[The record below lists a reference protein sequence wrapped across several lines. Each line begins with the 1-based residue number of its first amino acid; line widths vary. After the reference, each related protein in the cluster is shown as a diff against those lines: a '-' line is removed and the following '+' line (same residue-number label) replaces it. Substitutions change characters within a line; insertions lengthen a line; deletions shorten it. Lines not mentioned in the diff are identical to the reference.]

1 MKKLVSITLC
11 LVMVMTMAASAFAMG
26 LGIAPPEEM
35 LAWFEKID
43 SIGEVTQEDGD
54 AIDALWAHY
63 NEYGYGMF
71 VNVPFAPSG
80 FKDYY
85 AKLQQITEAYDALP
99 EAPTPSEPTPTIPE
113 ETKPVE
119 TTPTV
124 PEETKPSVPAEP
136 VDPAGD
142 NTFMVIAMVVLS
154 MTAMVVLVSKKRMF

>member
-1 MKKLVSITLC
+1 MKKFVSITLC
-11 LVMVMTMAASAFAMG
+11 LVMVMTLAASAFAMG

-71 VNVPFAPSG
+71 VGTPFAPSG

-99 EAPTPSEPTPTIPE
+99 EAPTPSEPTPSE
-113 ETKPVE
+113 SKPVE

-142 NTFMVIAMVVLS
+142 NTFIVIAMVVLS